1 MFGYSDPEQ
10 NKLWSKQYGEFREEE
25 DAREKSGF
33 VDTVEQAARSGLGAL
48 GHAERQGQ
56 TLDPALGAATGV
68 LLGHVS
74 TEPPPQSPVASR
86 NVPESM
92 VPNRDNEP
100 QKSSDDALST
110 MITERFE
117 ASLRRKDEP
126 SRDRTIR

>member
-25 DAREKSGF
+25 DARQKSGF

-48 GHAERQGQ
+48 GHAASNGE
-56 TLDPALGAATGV
+56 TLDPALGTATGV

-74 TEPPPQSPVASR
+74 TDPPPQAAVAGR

-92 VPNRDNEP
+92 VPNRDDDS
-100 QKSSDDALST
+100 QRSSGDALSAV
-110 MITERFE
+110 IAERFE
-117 ASLRRKDEP
+117 SSLRDKGEP
-126 SRDRTIR
+126 SRDRTLR